1 MFDVVV
7 GGGGAAGCVVA
18 ARVAEARSHSV
29 LLLEAGPDRRA
40 DTPPEL
46 RNGWTIEPEPFDWGQ
61 LQSGV
66 WVRSACEIG
75 TGCRGLDPRLEVR
88 GSVLVRERVLG
99 NGDSKD

>member
-61 LQSGV
+61 LQSLHD
-66 WVRSACEIG
+66 RPHPTDG
-75 TGCRGLDPRLEVR
+75 TGGEMRAGGVADV
-88 GSVLVRERVLG
+88 SVGTVSL
-99 NGDSKD
+99 